1 LGYFYKLN
9 LSTQLNIEEGKKMGK
24 KEEIIAVITPAL
36 EVLGFYLEDVT
47 ITSAG
52 RRSML
57 TVIVDGDTHL
67 SLDQVTAATK
77 GISEIVEGIQ
87 SLGQTP
93 FTLEVT
99 SPGLDRPLT
108 KPRHWRKNIDRL
120 VKVILLD
127 GSEVKGRVKDVS
139 ETFVTI
145 DEQVINFTDI
155 KRATLEIEFKQVGK

>member
-1 LGYFYKLN
+1 
-9 LSTQLNIEEGKKMGK
+9 MGK
-24 KEEIIAVITPAL
+24 KEEISAAITPAL
-36 EVLGFYLEDVT
+36 SDLGFYLEDIT

-67 SLDQVTAATK
+67 SLDQVTVATK
-77 GISEIVEGIQ
+77 AISEIVEYIQ
-87 SLGQTP
+87 SLGQAP

-120 VKVILLD
+120 VKIVLLD
-127 GSEVKGRVKDVS
+127 GKEVKGRVKDATEISATV
-139 ETFVTI
+139 
-145 DEQVINFTDI
+145 DEQVVKFSDI

>member
-1 LGYFYKLN
+1 
-9 LSTQLNIEEGKKMGK
+9 
-24 KEEIIAVITPAL
+24 
-36 EVLGFYLEDVT
+36 
-47 ITSAG
+47 
-52 RRSML
+52 ML

-108 KPRHWRKNIDRL
+108 KPRNWRKNVDRL

-127 GSEVKGRVKDVS
+127 GSEVKGRVKNTS
-139 ETFVTI
+139 ETSTTI
-145 DEQVINFTDI
+145 DEQLINFTDI

>member
-1 LGYFYKLN
+1 
-9 LSTQLNIEEGKKMGK
+9 MGK
-24 KEEIIAVITPAL
+24 KEEISAAITPAL
-36 EVLGFYLEDVT
+36 SDLGFYLEDIT

-67 SLDQVTAATK
+67 SLDQVTVATK
-77 GISEIVEGIQ
+77 AISEIVENIQ
-87 SLGQTP
+87 SLGQAP

-120 VKVILLD
+120 VKIVLLD
-127 GSEVKGRVKDVS
+127 GKEIKGRVKDATEIS
-139 ETFVTI
+139 ATI
-145 DEQVINFTDI
+145 DEQVIKFSDI

>member
-1 LGYFYKLN
+1 
-9 LSTQLNIEEGKKMGK
+9 MGK
-24 KEEIIAVITPAL
+24 KEEISAAITPAL
-36 EVLGFYLEDVT
+36 SDLGFYLEDIT

-67 SLDQVTAATK
+67 SLDQVTVATK
-77 GISEIVEGIQ
+77 AISEIVENIQ
-87 SLGQTP
+87 SLGQSP

-120 VKVILLD
+120 VKIVLLD
-127 GSEVKGRVKDVS
+127 GKEIKGRVKDATEVS
-139 ETFVTI
+139 ATV
-145 DEQVINFTDI
+145 DEQAVKFSDI

>member
-1 LGYFYKLN
+1 
-9 LSTQLNIEEGKKMGK
+9 MGK
-24 KEEIIAVITPAL
+24 KEEISAAITPAL
-36 EVLGFYLEDVT
+36 SDLGFYLEDIT

-67 SLDQVTAATK
+67 SLDQVTVATK
-77 GISEIVEGIQ
+77 AISEIVEKIQ
-87 SLGQTP
+87 SLGQAP

-120 VKVILLD
+120 VKIVLLD
-127 GSEVKGRVKDVS
+127 GKEIKGRVKDATEIS
-139 ETFVTI
+139 ATI
-145 DEQVINFTDI
+145 DEQVIKFSDI

>member
-1 LGYFYKLN
+1 
-9 LSTQLNIEEGKKMGK
+9 MGK

-36 EVLGFYLEDVT
+36 EALGFYLEDVT

-67 SLDQVTAATK
+67 SLDQVTVATK
-77 GISEIVEGIQ
+77 AISEIVENIQ
-87 SLGQTP
+87 SLGQAP

-120 VKVILLD
+120 VKIVLSD
-127 GSEVKGRVKDVS
+127 GKEIKGRVKDATEISATV
-139 ETFVTI
+139 
-145 DEQVINFTDI
+145 DEQVVKFSDI
-155 KRATLEIEFKQVGK
+155 KRATLEIEFKQVVK

>member
-1 LGYFYKLN
+1 
-9 LSTQLNIEEGKKMGK
+9 MGK
-24 KEEIIAVITPAL
+24 KEEISAAITPAL
-36 EVLGFYLEDVT
+36 SDLGFYLEDIT

-67 SLDQVTAATK
+67 SLDQVTVATK
-77 GISEIVEGIQ
+77 AISEIVENIQ
-87 SLGQTP
+87 SLGQAP

-120 VKVILLD
+120 VKIVLLD
-127 GSEVKGRVKDVS
+127 GKEIKGRVKDATEISATV
-139 ETFVTI
+139 
-145 DEQVINFTDI
+145 DEQAVKFSDI
-155 KRATLEIEFKQVGK
+155 KHATLEIEFKQVGK